1 MAIMQEQCLK
11 KYQHTIIIGDLNARV
26 AKLQELNNNEL
37 NLTYSQNPD
46 TTTNENG
53 KELLSF
59 CKNHNIVPVN
69 HMKHHNVT
77 CEGGYTYKQK
87 NNWISQLD
95 WALCSINM
103 LSHIKKF
110 RIIQD
115 QNLPT
120 DHAAIALSLSN
131 LQRPAAHIRNC
142 AEQLGAYTF
151 LQQTRA
157 RCIKPPIPFLRV
169 NQQQF
174 RNKLPS
180 LQELS
185 NITEGTNIEEICTKV
200 ADIMYNTIN
209 ETQKKRTCQKTNSP
223 MNATQRWNN
232 IISLQDPKAIWTAI
246 NWRGEIARD
255 DISNNETPSDE
266 EFCEHFE
273 NLLNPTDRSEDQ
285 EFIPNYEKYIPI
297 LDDPIQPREVTE
309 CIHKLKTA
317 KAPGPDGIPPGIFKS
332 LPNEWISL
340 LVFIYNSVFSQDYP
354 MTWAVA

>member
-1 MAIMQEQCLK
+1 LIIPNEYRRGGVVVMLKSDLWNKIHNIRIEKDQVWFSLSSIPNTVIGAIYCAPRDSPYYDPAAMAIMQEQCLK

-37 NLTYSQNPD
+37 NLRYSQNPD

-59 CKNHNIVPVN
+59 CKTHNIVPVN

-120 DHAAIALSLSN
+120 DHAAIALSLTN
-131 LQRPAAHIRNC
+131 LLCPAAHIRNC

-169 NQQQF
+169 NQQHF

-200 ADIMYNTIN
+200 ADIMYNKRNPKETNMSKDQLAN
-209 ETQKKRTCQKTNSP
+209 ECNTTMEQH
-223 MNATQRWNN
+223 N
-232 IISLQDPKAIWTAI
+232 II
-246 NWRGEIARD
+246 ARSKGNMD
-255 DISNNETPSDE
+255 CN
-266 EFCEHFE
+266 
-273 NLLNPTDRSEDQ
+273 
-285 EFIPNYEKYIPI
+285 
-297 LDDPIQPREVTE
+297 
-309 CIHKLKTA
+309 KL
-317 KAPGPDGIPPGIFKS
+317 
-332 LPNEWISL
+332 ER
-340 LVFIYNSVFSQDYP
+340 
-354 MTWAVA
+354 